1 MGVIELL
8 LDPFFKPLLALGDP
22 LAIASI
28 ALVASAISSG
38 ITAKFVDH
46 KRLKELQKEVSKY
59 SRQLREAYKA
69 KDKEKIAAVKK
80 DEPRFYQLQSELM
93 KMQFPMFYG
102 IIPVIFIF
110 SWLKSNFEAGAIVQ
124 LPFIFPLLWRAEL
137 GWLGWYIL
145 CSLPMTLLVRK
156 LLRIG

>member
-8 LDPFFKPLLALGDP
+8 FDPFFKPLLAFGDP
-22 LAIASI
+22 IAIAMI
-28 ALVASAISSG
+28 ALVASTVSSV

-46 KRLKELQKEVSKY
+46 KRLKELQNEVGKY
-59 SRQLREAYKA
+59 SKQLRQAYKSN
-69 KDKEKIAAVKK
+69 DKEKIESIKK
-80 DEPRFYQLQSELM
+80 DEPRFYQMQSELM

-110 SWLKSNFEAGAIVQ
+110 SWLKANFEAGAIVQ
-124 LPFIFPLLWRAEL
+124 LPFIFPILGRAEL

-145 CSLPMTLLVRK
+145 SSLPMTLAVRK
-156 LLRIG
+156 ILRIA